1 MAIEMA
7 GAVYCPLSPQDPP
20 QRLHTL
26 FEETR
31 SRLVLVHGLTR
42 DKFDVDHPTV
52 NIDASMRRENMA
64 NDVDLDRLS
73 TVTVEGDSIAYVIF
87 TSGSTGTPKA
97 VSCHHF
103 FLSLPFYGPHS
114 SRLKCV
120 IAMSWN
126 RFVLSK
132 HVLGLV
138 GRQTLE

>member
-26 FEETR
+26 FKETR

-52 NIDASMRRENMA
+52 DIDASMRTEKRT

-73 TVTVEGDSIAYVIF
+73 KVTVEGDSIAYVIF

-97 VSCHHF
+97 VSSQHF
-103 FLSLPFYGPHS
+103 LANVPFYGSHS
-114 SRLKCV
+114 SRLKYD

-126 RFVLSK
+126 RFGLSLK
-132 HVLGLV
+132 SGHSAK
-138 GRQTLE
+138 EI